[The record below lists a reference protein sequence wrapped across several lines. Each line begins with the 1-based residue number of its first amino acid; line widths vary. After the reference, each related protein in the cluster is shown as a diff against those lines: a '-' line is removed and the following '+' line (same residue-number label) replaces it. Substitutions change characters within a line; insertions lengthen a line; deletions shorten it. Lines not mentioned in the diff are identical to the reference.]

1 VQRQSEIEASFIAK
15 INKHQGIIHKICYV
29 YSNNS
34 IDNED
39 LYQEVVLQLW
49 KSYPSFK
56 GKSEFSTWM
65 YRVALNT
72 VISLTKKPS
81 LFVSQSKAPTTFYDI
96 EKSMDFSEDVKILY
110 QAISRL
116 KKVEK
121 AIILLWLEEKS
132 YDEISDTIGI
142 SVKNVSVKL
151 VRIKNKLAEIIEK
164 LQ

>member
-1 VQRQSEIEASFIAK
+1 MNRQNEIEKEFIAK
-15 INKHQGIIHKICYV
+15 INKHQGIIHRICFV
-29 YSNNS
+29 YSSNS
-34 IDNED
+34 IDKED
-39 LYQEVVLQLW
+39 FYQEVILQLW

-56 GKSEFSTWM
+56 GQSEFSTWM
-65 YRVALNT
+65 YRIALNT
-72 VISLTKKPS
+72 IISLTKKPS
-81 LFVSQSKAPTTFYDI
+81 MLVSQVKSPTNFYEI

-110 QAISRL
+110 KAISML

-132 YDEISDTIGI
+132 YDEISEIIGI

-151 VRIKNKLAEIIEK
+151 VRIKNKLAKLIEK